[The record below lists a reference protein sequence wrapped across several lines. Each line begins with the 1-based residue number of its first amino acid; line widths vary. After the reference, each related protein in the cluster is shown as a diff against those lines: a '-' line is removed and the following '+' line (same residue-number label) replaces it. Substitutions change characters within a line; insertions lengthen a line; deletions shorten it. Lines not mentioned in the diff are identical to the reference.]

1 LCFDGDITRMD
12 RVNTVQMVGEVR
24 ERPFRPG
31 EGNRVVVKVRVH
43 DDETG
48 RFDNVEFDSFGQ
60 VGDFAIRLF
69 TGDRIAVR
77 GRLEGRV
84 FDDGDEVKVV
94 ANHVELVRRASDAP
108 AKDRQHHDD
117 RHDDRHDEHDD
128 LDD

>member
-1 LCFDGDITRMD
+1 M
-12 RVNTVQMVGEVR
+12 
-24 ERPFRPG
+24 
-31 EGNRVVVKVRVH
+31 VVKLRVH
-43 DDETG
+43 DDESG
-48 RFDNVEFDSFGQ
+48 RFDNVEFDAFGG

-108 AKDRQHHDD
+108 AHD
-117 RHDDRHDEHDD
+117 RHERHDEHD
-128 LDD
+128 

>member
-1 LCFDGDITRMD
+1 
-12 RVNTVQMVGEVR
+12 VNTVQLVGEVR

-31 EGNRVVVKVRVH
+31 DGNRVVVKIRVH
-43 DDETG
+43 DDDSG
-48 RFDNVEFDSFGQ
+48 RFDNVEFDSFGG

-84 FDDGDEVKVV
+84 FDDGDEIKVV

-108 AKDRQHHDD
+108 ARDRQHDHRDD
-117 RHDDRHDEHDD
+117 HHDEHDAEYE
-128 LDD
+128 DDDDD

>member
-1 LCFDGDITRMD
+1 
-12 RVNTVQMVGEVR
+12 MVGEVR

-43 DDETG
+43 DDESG
-48 RFDNVEFDSFGQ
+48 RFDNVEFDSFGA

-94 ANHVELVRRASDAP
+94 ANHVELVRRASDGHG
-108 AKDRQHHDD
+108 RD
-117 RHDDRHDEHDD
+117 RHHDEHDH
-128 LDD
+128 DDD

>member
-1 LCFDGDITRMD
+1 MRSGGRGTNMV

-43 DDETG
+43 DDESG
-48 RFDNVEFDSFGQ
+48 RFDNVEFDSFGA

-69 TGDRIAVR
+69 SGDRIAVR

-84 FDDGDEVKVV
+84 FDDGDEIKIV

-108 AKDRQHHDD
+108 ANERHHHDD
-117 RHDDRHDEHDD
+117 D
-128 LDD
+128 

>member
-1 LCFDGDITRMD
+1 M
-12 RVNTVQMVGEVR
+12 NTVQMVGEVR

-31 EGNRVVVKVRVH
+31 EGNRVVVKLRVH

-108 AKDRQHHDD
+108 AKDRQHREEHQDD
-117 RHDDRHDEHDD
+117 HDERDEGDERDD
-128 LDD
+128 